1 MQKITAVP
9 CGAVSSDRS
18 QMGPATVWQI
28 EFLNRKLT
36 LPPKRLQ
43 KPSPDTPFIQVVSS
57 LRSVPVENGRESAG
71 AKHPKEE
78 EESTLLRFEQR
89 PERSDWTQASS
100 RSNGDG
106 DSSLFPALRSFS
118 GRATLASSGLGAVA
132 EEKGKVRLRALDSS
146 PAESGF

>member
-100 RSNGDG
+100 R
-106 DSSLFPALRSFS
+106 
-118 GRATLASSGLGAVA
+118 LASHGTCNCLETKKEAYQ
-132 EEKGKVRLRALDSS
+132 KGKFKGEQETMKREPKTRK
-146 PAESGF
+146 

>member
-71 AKHPKEE
+71 AKHP
-78 EESTLLRFEQR
+78 LLC
-89 PERSDWTQASS
+89 

>member
-57 LRSVPVENGRESAG
+57 EIETVQSQSWFCVRVCMLGLSPPPSPPFLFSLHCLSFVHLGLLKATQSIDAVSGGAGGSVPVY
-71 AKHPKEE
+71 
-78 EESTLLRFEQR
+78 
-89 PERSDWTQASS
+89 QAQGTKWW
-100 RSNGDG
+100 NQH
-106 DSSLFPALRSFS
+106 
-118 GRATLASSGLGAVA
+118 
-132 EEKGKVRLRALDSS
+132 
-146 PAESGF
+146 